1 MDGRS
6 GGTNRLR
13 INRVRIDHWGGYTP
27 YPLGGL
33 QHNVLLIGLQ
43 LLFRKF
49 LEMFFEAVQGES
61 HRGSK
66 SASAGRR

>member
-1 MDGRS
+1 ME
-6 GGTNRLR
+6 
-13 INRVRIDHWGGYTP
+13 RIDLESIALESITGGGYTP

-61 HRGSK
+61 HR
-66 SASAGRR
+66 ARNRLTQAAGEAPW